1 MYKEIDIMAI
11 HGLGYLNQINRAH
24 RAMQGS
30 FGKISSGSRFPS
42 ASFGPSDYAISVR
55 MNANTRAT
63 QQSLQNTQTANS
75 MLSTAAGGINST
87 VNALSSLRDQLIK
100 AANGTNTDSDRATIA
115 KTVDQ
120 TIATINENSNIQYN
134 GMNLLDGSHPSIAV
148 ADSQGYRNVSL
159 GNMSAQG
166 LGLADNDGKSTLNL
180 STNQSIA
187 DALDT
192 VDAALNK
199 ALDQATDIGAAQ
211 QNLNFAADN
220 YSTQILS
227 STDAEA
233 TNGDT
238 DIAAEITRLKSHTTL
253 NQLAMMAQKM
263 FMNQQG
269 MALNLLK

>member
-1 MYKEIDIMAI
+1 MSI
-11 HGLGYLNQINRAH
+11 HGLGYLNQINRTH
-24 RAMQGS
+24 SAMQGS
-30 FGKISSGSRFPS
+30 FGRISSGSRFPS
-42 ASFGPSDYAISVR
+42 AAHGPSDYAISVR

-75 MLSTAAGGINST
+75 MLSTAAGGVNST

-100 AANGTNTDSDRATIA
+100 AANGTNTDSDRTTIS

-134 GMNLLDGSHPSIAV
+134 GKNLLDGSHPSIAV
-148 ADSQGYRNVSL
+148 ADANGYRNVAL

-166 LGLADNDGKSTLNL
+166 LGLADNDGKSTLDL
-180 STNQSIA
+180 STNQGIA
-187 DALDT
+187 AALDT
-192 VDAALNK
+192 VDSALNQ

-227 STDAEA
+227 STDSES

-238 DIAAEITRLKSHTTL
+238 DIAAEITKLKSHETL
-253 NQLAMMAQKM
+253 NQLSMMAQKM

>member
-1 MYKEIDIMAI
+1 MYKEIDIMSI
-11 HGLGYLNQINRAH
+11 NGLGYLNQINRTH
-24 RAMQGS
+24 SAMQGS
-30 FGKISSGSRFPS
+30 LGKISSGSRFPS
-42 ASFGPSDYAISVR
+42 ASYGPSDYAISVR
-55 MNANTRAT
+55 MNSNTRAT

-75 MLSTAAGGINST
+75 MLSTAAGGVNST
-87 VNALSSLRDQLIK
+87 VNALSSLRDQIIK
-100 AANGTNTDSDRATIA
+100 AANGTNTDSDRATIS

-148 ADSQGYRNVSL
+148 ADSHGYRNVAL

-166 LGLADNDGKSTLNL
+166 LGLADNDGKSTLDL
-180 STNQSIA
+180 STNQGIA
-187 DALDT
+187 SALDT
-192 VDAALNK
+192 VDSALNK

-211 QNLNFAADN
+211 QNLNFAANN

-227 STDAEA
+227 STDAES
-233 TNGDT
+233 TNSDT
-238 DIAAEITRLKSHTTL
+238 DIAAEITRLRSHETL
-253 NQLAMMAQKM
+253 NQLSMMAQKM